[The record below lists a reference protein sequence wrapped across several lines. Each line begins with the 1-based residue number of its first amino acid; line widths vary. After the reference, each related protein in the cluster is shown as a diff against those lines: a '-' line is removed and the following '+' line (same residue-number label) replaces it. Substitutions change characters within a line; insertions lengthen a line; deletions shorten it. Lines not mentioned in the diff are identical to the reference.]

1 MSQFLGHFKS
11 LRDLFFLTLKEV
23 TSSIPHLTSEVLGG
37 QLLSHC
43 VLLMTALSLIQNLD
57 MMTNSEQTKLVC
69 LTRAKRKFFNVLK
82 NNLF

>member
-11 LRDLFFLTLKEV
+11 LRDLFFLTLKQV
-23 TSSIPHLTSEVLGG
+23 TSSIPHLISEVLGG

-57 MMTNSEQTKLVC
+57 MMTNSEKAKLVC
-69 LTRAKRKFFNVLK
+69 LTRAKKTFSMC
-82 NNLF
+82 